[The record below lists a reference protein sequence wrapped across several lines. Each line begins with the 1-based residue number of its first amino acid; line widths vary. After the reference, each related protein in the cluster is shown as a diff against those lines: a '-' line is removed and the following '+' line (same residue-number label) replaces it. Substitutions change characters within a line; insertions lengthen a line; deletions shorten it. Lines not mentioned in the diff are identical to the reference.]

1 MITVTKNG
9 TLGNNMWQYAVARII
24 AEKNNLKLNC
34 FSIPGFHNTNNVVT
48 GKIINSPTRQI
59 SGHRFDMNSIGSNTK
74 IIMNG
79 FFQRYEYIK
88 EYKNEVKEWFKLDI
102 NTPFEVNKND
112 LVVSIRRGWNGYP
125 VYYCPPQEYFIENL
139 NKIDCDRIILCT
151 DTFEDPF
158 FKFLEKL
165 NVEVIKANY
174 SPLEQFSL
182 IQKSNKIFLT
192 SSTFC
197 WWAAF
202 LSNASEIY
210 YPWINNFIPTEN
222 GVNWYVD
229 DEYRYI
235 ILS

>member
-24 AEKNNLKLNC
+24 AEKTNLKLDC
-34 FSIPGFHNTNNVVT
+34 FSIPGFHNTNNEIN
-48 GKIINSPTRQI
+48 GKIINSPNRII
-59 SGHRFDMNSIGSNTK
+59 SGHYFDMNSIGSNTK
-74 IIMNG
+74 ITMNG

-88 EYKNEVKEWFKLDI
+88 EYKNKVKEWFKLD
-102 NTPFEVNKND
+102 NDAPFEVNKND

-158 FKFLEKL
+158 FKFVENL

-197 WWAAF
+197 WWASF
-202 LSNASEIY
+202 LSNANEIY
-210 YPWINNFIPTEN
+210 YPWINNFIPTER

-229 DEYRYI
+229 DEDRYI